1 MKNYIKHFSKESNFK
16 QDGLNGYTS
25 ELECK
30 NLSISFEDVYKGHE
44 KYAMNTESYS
54 IYYVVEGRGTFK
66 IDEELYDVER
76 GDIVE
81 IPPKTKFVFKGEMK
95 LLLIMNP
102 PFDIKNDVAGEVND
116 IY

>member
-1 MKNYIKHFSKESNFK
+1 MKNYIKHFPKEPSFK
-16 QDGLNGYTS
+16 QDGFDGYTS

-30 NLSISFEDVYKGHE
+30 NLSITFEDVYKGHE

-54 IYYVVEGRGTFK
+54 IYYVTEGRGTFK
-66 IDEELYDVER
+66 IAEDLYDVEK

-81 IPPKTKFVFKGEMK
+81 IPSKTQFVFKGEMK

-102 PFDIKNDVAGEVND
+102 PFDAENDVAGKIND

>member
-1 MKNYIKHFSKESNFK
+1 MKKYIKHFSNEPNFK
-16 QDGLNGYTS
+16 QDGLEGYTS

-30 NLSISFEDVYKGHE
+30 NLSITLENVYKGHE
-44 KYAMNTESYS
+44 KYTMNTESYS
-54 IYYVVEGRGTFK
+54 IYYVIDGKGSFK
-66 IDEELYDVER
+66 IGAEIYDVEKN
-76 GDIVE
+76 DIIE

-102 PFDIKNDVAGEVND
+102 PFDIKNDVEGEKND